1 MALGDFVQRIREER
15 GLTQRELS
23 RRSGVSIGTIR
34 NLEQNLVKTL
44 RLESARR
51 IARVLGVSVDEMA
64 EAARE
69 DTEPAAV

>member
-1 MALGDFVQRIREER
+1 MALGDFVQRVREER

-69 DTEPAAV
+69 DTKAAVA

>member
-1 MALGDFVQRIREER
+1 MALGDFVQRVREER
-15 GLTQRELS
+15 GLTQRELA

-34 NLEQNLVKTL
+34 NLEQNVVNTL

-69 DTEPAAV
+69 DFEPATA

>member
-69 DTEPAAV
+69 DIEPAAV